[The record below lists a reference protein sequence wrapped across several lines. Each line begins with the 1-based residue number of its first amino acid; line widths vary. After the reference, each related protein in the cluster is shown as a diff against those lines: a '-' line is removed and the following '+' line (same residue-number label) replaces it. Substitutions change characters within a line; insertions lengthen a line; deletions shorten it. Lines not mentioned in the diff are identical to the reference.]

1 MTTQEGVAVKEMVL
15 VVKAVMWEIVVM
27 GRAVAHRDSQERRV
41 VSMMLVMV
49 VALVALVGGVYGTAQ
64 VEQGGS
70 LITLALQ
77 RPLRQGVEEVVAS
90 RTILTRVTTDWV
102 ALVEGRELPGL
113 LVRRMAIQAA
123 GQQEEVVV
131 DGVLPVERIPI
142 LGAVLGMP
150 EPLGVRQSNLTV
162 LERLHG
168 LAAAERLTSMEQCH
182 ENKLVAL
189 RVDLLHGQ
197 SS

>member
-142 LGAVLGMP
+142 IGPVLGMP

-182 ENKLVAL
+182 
-189 RVDLLHGQ
+189 D
-197 SS
+197 